1 MELDFQYFLD
11 HKKAHGFPFNKNA
24 DFYEEFNRLGF
35 YVNWDSQKFVIKK
48 QKFLNSFLCSQ
59 NRFISHF
66 ENFYCFKIQKDN
78 EPNEEFEMLAKH
90 MKWNENDYLIFKKQF
105 SKIFPS
111 WIFLR
116 KNNLKKTQ
124 DNFVPQK
131 KFTLE
136 KEISNKFENKI
147 QENFIKNESPP
158 NVFIDYKIKK
168 KFDNKNEENLIENG
182 KNESLEIFFSE
193 YQINCKFNYNR
204 QNNPKDE
211 FERLASHMKWKNFI
225 YSFYKKKFNTLHEKS
240 GNNLENEGM
249 VIEPKTKDNPE
260 ILKKKEKQQLFQN
273 NKKNKFESSTNDINN
288 KDELFSYK
296 KTFNEIF
303 FLHYQNNYFF
313 KYNRENEPHFE
324 FERLAKKMNW
334 NDEIYSC
341 HFQNF
346 HQQLIATSEKYE
358 ESKSETNIQALKKER
373 DVNNQI
379 FPKLNNFKNKEI
391 FGERKIDEKKEN
403 DKNNE
408 DYDDATNENE
418 GNHNMSNFTSIKN
431 YFRYFK
437 NKYNFEFQ
445 KEYNAL
451 INFEKL
457 ANFMEWSRRY
467 DNELKKIKLF
477 KEKNEDL
484 EYLKEFYNKTD
495 WKFDRNLNIDQNFE
509 NMSEYLGWKEYKNKK
524 NDFDDLVA
532 KLVEEKLSYEKLK
545 KMQRIIRK
553 YNLTNIIPN
562 TIEECSMI
570 LERSLFLNIYDFVA
584 NNEIKFPDL
593 QSLRKYELE
602 NQLDFP
608 LIKAKDS
615 LCYRVLLR
623 RNLENERES
632 ELNKNFELIK
642 NENEMISFQ
651 QKPNQLKLEVN
662 EFSHHPINF
671 LADSEN
677 SSFLEFK
684 GLSKDM
690 GQGEIFH
697 LFNLNFDEIQ
707 ESDEM
712 KQRICDFERNR
723 REK

>member
-1 MELDFQYFLD
+1 M
-11 HKKAHGFPFNKNA
+11 
-24 DFYEEFNRLGF
+24 
-35 YVNWDSQKFVIKK
+35 
-48 QKFLNSFLCSQ
+48 
-59 NRFISHF
+59 
-66 ENFYCFKIQKDN
+66 
-78 EPNEEFEMLAKH
+78 
-90 MKWNENDYLIFKKQF
+90 
-105 SKIFPS
+105 
-111 WIFLR
+111 
-116 KNNLKKTQ
+116 
-124 DNFVPQK
+124 
-131 KFTLE
+131 
-136 KEISNKFENKI
+136 
-147 QENFIKNESPP
+147 
-158 NVFIDYKIKK
+158 
-168 KFDNKNEENLIENG
+168 
-182 KNESLEIFFSE
+182 
-193 YQINCKFNYNR
+193 
-204 QNNPKDE
+204 
-211 FERLASHMKWKNFI
+211 
-225 YSFYKKKFNTLHEKS
+225 
-240 GNNLENEGM
+240 
-249 VIEPKTKDNPE
+249 
-260 ILKKKEKQQLFQN
+260 
-273 NKKNKFESSTNDINN
+273 
-288 KDELFSYK
+288 
-296 KTFNEIF
+296 
-303 FLHYQNNYFF
+303 
-313 KYNRENEPHFE
+313 
-324 FERLAKKMNW
+324 
-334 NDEIYSC
+334 
-341 HFQNF
+341 
-346 HQQLIATSEKYE
+346 
-358 ESKSETNIQALKKER
+358 
-373 DVNNQI
+373 
-379 FPKLNNFKNKEI
+379 NNFKNKEI

-623 RNLENERES
+623 RNL
-632 ELNKNFELIK
+632 
-642 NENEMISFQ
+642 
-651 QKPNQLKLEVN
+651 
-662 EFSHHPINF
+662 
-671 LADSEN
+671 
-677 SSFLEFK
+677 
-684 GLSKDM
+684 
-690 GQGEIFH
+690 
-697 LFNLNFDEIQ
+697 
-707 ESDEM
+707 
-712 KQRICDFERNR
+712 
-723 REK
+723 